1 MKTTIFRN
9 IVQSV
14 RTYGAEVWD
23 VSAKNKNKLLST
35 EMDYLR
41 RSCRLRRVDRVRN
54 ETIRNMMGV
63 DEVQRKQLVWYGHTC
78 RMDEERIPNRVLQWT
93 PPEKWR
99 RGSPRRC
106 WMDDVNEAMPSR
118 NLNEEDSQNRER
130 WRLGAEKR
138 RET

>member
-63 DEVQRKQLVWYGHTC
+63 ERDIVDKVQRKQLVWYGHTC

-93 PPEKWR
+93 PPEKR
-99 RGSPRRC
+99 RRRC
-106 WMDDVNEAMPSR
+106 WMDDVNQAMRSR
-118 NLNEEDSQNRER
+118 NLNGEDSQIRE
-130 WRLGAEKR
+130 
-138 RET
+138 